1 MTRHATYWPGR
12 VRAAFADAFG
22 EEATV
27 DEGFGPVSVDVP
39 VARWAEAV
47 ELARD
52 GLDCTFFDWLSAVDE
67 LTDGFR
73 IVCHLADHHPRGVE
87 HLVLRT
93 LVPRDEPV
101 VDSVVHLFAG
111 ARWHQRETHEMF
123 GVEFVAPDGERLELE
138 KLLLPVGFEGHPLR
152 KDFVLASR
160 VAKPWPGAKEPGE
173 SDHQAAAP
181 SRRRTR
187 PPGVPEPDQWGPRE
201 PGSEKPDTLAASAG
215 GPSPR
220 PRRSARTTARPAEA
234 EPDGGG
240 GAAVE
245 VPATPPPASPE
256 EGGAPNQ
263 SRSSVAG
270 RPDSST
276 VAPPPS
282 SDSGGGT
289 TPEDGDGDA

>member
-1 MTRHATYWPGR
+1 VTRHATYWPGR

-39 VARWAEAV
+39 VARWAEAL

-87 HLVLRT
+87 HLVIRT

-138 KLLLPVGFEGHPLR
+138 KLLLPVEFEGYPLR

-160 VAKPWPGAKEPGE
+160 VAKPFPGAKEPGE

-201 PGSEKPDTLAASAG
+201 PGSEKPDTLSAAASS
-215 GPSPR
+215 GPAAR
-220 PRRSARTTARPAEA
+220 PRRTAR
-234 EPDGGG
+234 
-240 GAAVE
+240 
-245 VPATPPPASPE
+245 ATPPPASPE

-270 RPDSST
+270 RPDPST

-289 TPEDGDGDA
+289 TPEDGDENA